1 MASPSALPPWHSHIT
16 IDLLAEVASYTVF
29 HPFVACIVPPC
40 LRAQATPYT
49 HLSFQLAVAYAA
61 LVTLFHA
68 LAALSDR
75 LAYGAPRHVDLEDDV
90 MVITGGASGLGLLI
104 AEVYGMRGASVA
116 VLDVLDMP
124 DAERKGIS
132 YYRCDVGDR
141 AQVELALKQIELEV
155 RRFSNPSLFLAFC

>member
-29 HPFVACIVPPC
+29 HPFVACIVPLC

-61 LVTLFHA
+61 LLTLFHA